1 MKSVLIIGSG
11 LLALSIAEKFS
22 KNGYLVSITTTTR
35 SKVVTIQNLGYSPV
49 IFNSNVIEDYGYLSL
64 IKVDLLIFALAPG
77 KCKVI
82 AYKDVLTTICNHLVS
97 FNVLIFTSSI
107 SVYSNNG
114 KSHTEESEDVELSS
128 SIYQTEC
135 YIKETIPNHYI
146 FRLGGLIDKQR
157 HPKGF
162 HKDLMVKNSEAPV
175 NLVHI
180 RDVSNIIYS
189 SITHNI
195 NFGVYNV
202 CSPEHP
208 SKKEFY
214 GVFNQDLIYSKGDL
228 AKTIIGSLI
237 SNLINYPYTSIYHF

>member
-11 LLALSIAEKFS
+11 LLGLSLAEKFS
-22 KNGYLVSITTTTR
+22 KNGYQISITTTSR
-35 SKVVTIQNLGYSPV
+35 SKLLTIQNLGYSPV
-49 IFNSNVIEDYGYLSL
+49 IFNSNAIEDYEQLSL
-64 IKVDLLIFALAPG
+64 IHVDILIFALSPS
-77 KCKVI
+77 KCRVI
-82 AYKDVLTTICNHLVS
+82 AYKHVLTTICNQLAS
-97 FNVLIFTSSI
+97 FNVLVFTSSI

-114 KSHTEESEDVELSS
+114 KSHTEESEDVEFSS

-135 YIKETIPNHYI
+135 YIKEHIRNHYI
-146 FRLGGLIDKQR
+146 FRLGGLVDKQR

-162 HKDLMVKNSEAPV
+162 HKDLNVKNSDAPV

-189 SITHNI
+189 SITHKI

-214 GVFNQDLIYSKGDL
+214 VAFNKDLIFIKGDL
-228 AKTIIGSLI
+228 VKTINGSLI
-237 SNLINYPYTSIYHF
+237 SKRINYAYTSIYHF